1 MPRAPKHCGIN
12 GCTVLVRPGTRC
24 PDHTGW
30 NTSPR
35 TASSRVTTTT
45 EWKRLRQQVLNDA
58 AHQCQIRYEGVC
70 SGCATVVDKIIPA
83 SKRPDLAR
91 VRSNLRA
98 ACGPCNDFK
107 NRKHDR
113 Q

>member
-35 TASSRVTTTT
+35 TASSTATR
-45 EWKRLRQQVLNDA
+45 KRQWQKLRKQVLDRDA
-58 AHQCQIRYEGVC
+58 HICQIRYEGVC
-70 SGCATVVDKIIPA
+70 THTATVVDKIIPA
-83 SKRPDLAR
+83 SKRPDLAFTE
-91 VRSNLRA
+91 SNLRS
-98 ACGPCNDFK
+98 ACAPCNDFK
-107 NRKHDR
+107 ARKHDR
-113 Q
+113 